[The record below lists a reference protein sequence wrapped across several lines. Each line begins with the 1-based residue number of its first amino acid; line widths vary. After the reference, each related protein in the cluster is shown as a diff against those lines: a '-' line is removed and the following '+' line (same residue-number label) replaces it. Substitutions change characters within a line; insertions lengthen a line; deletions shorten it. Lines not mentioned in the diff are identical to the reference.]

1 MCMYVF
7 AQMLPVYAYTHVLL
21 VNLSNAVISLDDFED
36 DLRWQLLFIASAVP
50 QGFETLW
57 DSLHAF
63 YP

>member
-7 AQMLPVYAYTHVLL
+7 AGMLPVYAYTHVLL
-21 VNLSNAVISLDDFED
+21 VSLSTAVISLDFEK
-36 DLRWQLLFIASAVP
+36 DLRWQILFIASAVP
-50 QGFETLW
+50 QRFETLW